1 MVSRGG
7 GVERAGTVRVGLPSA
22 AGEWN
27 GRLDDNVVDFDRD
40 AFTRF
45 IADKGY
51 DVTWEKAVLCPNVPD
66 DGLAPRDHA
75 INCTVCDHGLGFIYV
90 DPIETKMLMQGFKLN
105 QSFYAF
111 GRWDA
116 GNQLVTAEPEYRIG
130 PWDRLTLGNG
140 VARFTQRLT
149 RQKGTTVDR
158 LKYDPLC
165 VEYVGWVDRSG
176 ALVTFAIDD
185 AFQIS
190 ADGTSIEWLTD
201 AQPDAG
207 ARYSVAYE
215 YRPRYV
221 VQDLVHHHRDS
232 TIRGVHYQFPVQA
245 VAKLDFL
252 IRDQATDA
260 PQVAAVDPFPR

>member
-1 MVSRGG
+1 MVTREGSVSIGG
-7 GVERAGTVRVGLPSA
+7 GIRLPSP
-22 AGEWN
+22 AGGWDPQLTD
-27 GRLDDNVVDFDRD
+27 GTVDFDRD

-51 DVTWEKAVLCPNVPD
+51 DVTWEKAVLCPNTPGN
-66 DGLAPRDHA
+66 GLAPGDHA
-75 INCTVCDHGLGFIYV
+75 INCTVCDHGLGFIYI

-116 GNQLVTAEPEYRIG
+116 GNQLVTAEPEFRIG

-140 VARFTQRLT
+140 VGRFTQRIT
-149 RQKGTTVDR
+149 RQSGTTLDK
-158 LKYDPLC
+158 LKYSPLC
-165 VEYVGWVDRSG
+165 VVYVGWVDRSG
-176 ALVTFAIDD
+176 ALVTFTADEE
-185 AFQIS
+185 FQVS
-190 ADGTSIEWLTD
+190 ADGGSLEWISD

-207 ARYSVAYE
+207 ARYSILYD

-232 TIRGVHYQFPVQA
+232 TIKGVHYQFPVQA
-245 VAKLDFL
+245 VAKLDFM
-252 IRDQATDA
+252 IRDQSTD
-260 PQVAAVDPFPR
+260 PQQVVDVNPFPR